1 VSAENEII
9 LVGVWDLST
18 MGKHGAQAN
27 VTFNMLN
34 GIVSEDKA

>member
-1 VSAENEII
+1 MKSCS
-9 LVGVWDLST
+9 LVFGT

-34 GIVSEDKA
+34 GIVSEDNA